1 MNGQH
6 LYSAFLPS
14 AALSPSAHF
23 SCLIT
28 SFLLRNCRNWS
39 DTSRYAPVM
48 TKLGFSASTYKYV
61 LFFSRLGPALPALG
75 GPVTFHH
82 GPTTLSSH
90 GRKLPKFKNAVQI
103 TCFMGLGVF
112 PMFFRAQKL

>member
-28 SFLLRNCRNWS
+28 SFCCVIAEIGQTRP
-39 DTSRYAPVM
+39 DTP
-48 TKLGFSASTYKYV
+48 L
-61 LFFSRLGPALPALG
+61 
-75 GPVTFHH
+75 
-82 GPTTLSSH
+82 
-90 GRKLPKFKNAVQI
+90 
-103 TCFMGLGVF
+103 
-112 PMFFRAQKL
+112 